1 MQLCVMGLNEVVNIE
16 VVDVDAGRARRVGIG
31 SRIWS
36 SDRRETHMS
45 QPPSRL

>member
-1 MQLCVMGLNEVVNIE
+1 MGLNEVVNIE

-31 SRIWS
+31 SRMCWS
-36 SDRRETHMS
+36 SDRRETDMS